1 VNRRD
6 ALKRLALAGAV
17 ATTGPLLVSSPAFAD
32 GGTTGSRPVGVPSAP
47 TVGVTTAVAGS
58 FYLLNLAVTGA
69 TCPFGS
75 PTTARVQRFYTV
87 ASNPLPVTLSPAAGT
102 TYVTGFA
109 PGLTVFAY
117 NFAGIPTGTLVTLQ
131 LHVRWVCDNRTG
143 GAAWICRSWEI
154 PLQFDGTT
162 FVVGTIT
169 SVTPPA
175 VCDTPPPAAP

>member
-47 TVGVTTAVAGS
+47 TVTVSQILAGWL
-58 FYLLNLAVTGA
+58 YQLNLSVTGA
-69 TCPFGS
+69 TCPFGTPGS
-75 PTTARVQRFYTV
+75 ANVQRFYTV
-87 ASNPLPVTLSPAAGT
+87 VSNPAGLSLFPGPTTVYANGTSISPAMAKW
-102 TYVTGFA
+102 
-109 PGLTVFAY
+109 PS
-117 NFAGIPTGTLVTLQ
+117 IPTGTPLTVRF
-131 LHVRWVCDNRTG
+131 HVRWVCDNRTG

-169 SVTPPA
+169 SVSPPA
-175 VCDTPPPAAP
+175 VCDTPPPPAP